1 MKQEPVHGHG
11 LEVRGKVPTML
22 RTLVSFFILAT
33 ATLFVLPAQAAG
45 KITIS
50 QTEVNEVSGA
60 WRVRMTIELPKAPSM
75 PHIPM
80 KFVFTPTAVFERSL
94 VDGKTEPV
102 SSTTSLSGQTPN
114 IESLDVDFADA
125 SGKVFNRTRF
135 DFGVTRTRGF
145 LAGVY
150 KVQVRTSDGV
160 DIGGAT
166 TITLKGDNDVVDRRS
181 ISFNAKDP
189 KIKKVDN
196 GLDAGAPTKSSNDDV
211 ASANNGGDVVASG
224 TAAPFV
230 PQDAYNRTPE
240 EDLKARPK
248 GCGCDVPSAQ
258 PWSASAALVLAGL
271 GALMLRRR
279 RTA

>member
-1 MKQEPVHGHG
+1 
-11 LEVRGKVPTML
+11 ML
-22 RTLVSFFILAT
+22 RTLFSLLVLAT
-33 ATLFVLPAQAAG
+33 AMLIALPAHAAG
-45 KITIS
+45 KVTVS
-50 QTEVNEVSGA
+50 QTEVSEVSGA

-75 PHIPM
+75 PHLPM
-80 KFVFTPTAVFERSL
+80 KFLFTPTAVFERSL

-102 SSTTSLSGQTPN
+102 TSTTSLSGQTPN

-145 LAGVY
+145 QAGVY
-150 KVQVRTSDGV
+150 KLQVRTSDGV

-166 TITLKGDNDVVDRRS
+166 SITLKGDNDVVDRRA
-181 ISFNAKDP
+181 ISFNTKDP

-196 GLDAGAPTKSSNDDV
+196 GLDGGASGKAGTDDSV
-211 ASANNGGDVVASG
+211 ASANNGGDVTAVG
-224 TAAPFV
+224 TAAPFI
-230 PQDAYNRTPE
+230 PQDAYNRTE
-240 EDLKARPK
+240 EEELKTRPK
-248 GCGCDVPSAQ
+248 GCGCDVPSQQ